1 MKHRVA
7 TILLAHG
14 SSDPKWMAP
23 FDGLLSHIRS
33 QLDSER
39 VEMAYMELS
48 EPSMEQQVQALA
60 QDGFTHVDILPLF
73 FAAGRHLRVDVPG
86 MLDQLNHNMQQQG
99 LATEVVLHPP
109 IGLEPEVANAIRDIV
124 VRQVTDKESAAS

>member
-23 FDGLLSHIRS
+23 FDGLLDHIRS

-48 EPSMEQQVQALA
+48 EPSMEQQVKSLA
-60 QDGFTHVDILPLF
+60 SDGFTHIDILPLF

-86 MLDQLNHNMQQQG
+86 MLDQLNNELQQHG
-99 LATEVVLHPP
+99 INTEVVLHPP

-124 VRQVTDKESAAS
+124 VRQVTAQETA

>member
-14 SSDPKWMAP
+14 SSDTQWMAP
-23 FDGLLSHIRS
+23 FDHLLAHIRS

-48 EPSMEQQVQALA
+48 EPSMEQQVIDLA
-60 QDGFTHVDILPLF
+60 KEGFTHVDILPLF
-73 FAAGRHLRVDVPG
+73 FAAGRHLRVDVPS
-86 MLDQLNHNMQQQG
+86 MLDKLQTDLKNQQLHS
-99 LATEVVLHPP
+99 EVVLHPP

-124 VRQVTDKESAAS
+124 VRQVTAIES